1 MVWRISF
8 VFLLS
13 FGFSYAQ
20 TVPQKVL
27 DFAKSNM
34 GKKVDRGECWDLA
47 NAALNGAGA
56 KWTSPYDFGTKVS
69 INASQPGD
77 IIQFTDTK
85 LKFPFGSMSFPK
97 HTAIVYASNKKQIT
111 LIHQNF
117 NNKKVVDTVTIQ
129 LDYIVK
135 GKAEAFRPK

>member
-1 MVWRISF
+1 MIWRISF
-8 VFLLS
+8 ILLYS
-13 FGFSYAQ
+13 VGLSLAQ

-27 DFAKSNM
+27 AYAKANM

-47 NAALNGAGA
+47 NFALNSAGA
-56 KWTSPYDFGTKVS
+56 KWNSPYDFGNKVS
-69 INASQPGD
+69 INTSQPGD

-117 NNKKVVDTVTIQ
+117 NNKRVVDTVTIQ

>member
-1 MVWRISF
+1 MKQIIFILFTLIFTRSF
-8 VFLLS
+8 S
-13 FGFSYAQ
+13 Q
-20 TVPQKVL
+20 TIPEKVL
-27 DFAKSNM
+27 DYAKKHM
-34 GKKVDRGECWDLA
+34 KKKVDRGECWDLA
-47 NAALNGAGA
+47 NAALNSAGA
-56 KWTSPYDFGTKVS
+56 NWNPPYDFGPKTNIQNSK
-69 INASQPGD
+69 PGD

-97 HTAIVYASNKKQIT
+97 HTAIVYASNKKEIT

-117 NNKKVVDTVTIQ
+117 NNKRFVDTVTIN